1 MEDNNI
7 KVQKYNI
14 MKKYKDAESL
24 FDNVEEQDEKENMT
38 AAGTSQNGNVPTP
51 IGGESAFSADYLEKI
66 LQIQRN
72 FDRQQ
77 EQNAKIL
84 ETMERLVNR
93 LEGCKNIKVSLSE
106 EDKNMLSDLPITIN
120 KHVANTVGQAGQK
133 VKEDIDKHTDST
145 LKTVS
150 KACDRKTEKVMEV
163 INSGKGIYISLWNFW
178 AMILMTMASVGYA
191 IYAAFNRCLWD
202 VLWEKLWFP
211 LLVLLFFGCLIGLIF
226 WLNLREYRIPKY

>member
-1 MEDNNI
+1 
-7 KVQKYNI
+7 
-14 MKKYKDAESL
+14 MKKYKDAENL
-24 FDNVEEQDEKENMT
+24 FDNVEEQEGKDNMT
-38 AAGTSQNGNVPTP
+38 AAGTSQKENVPAP
-51 IGGESAFSADYLEKI
+51 VGGESAFSADYLEKI

-120 KHVANTVGQAGQK
+120 KHVAITVGQAGEK
-133 VKEDIDKHTDST
+133 VKEDIDKYTDST

-150 KACDRKTEKVMEV
+150 EACDRKTEKVMEV
-163 INSGKGIYISLWNFW
+163 VNSGKGIFLTWWNFW
-178 AMILMTMASVGYA
+178 AMILLTVISTSYA
-191 IYAAFNRCLWD
+191 VYAAFNSCLWGE
-202 VLWEKLWFP
+202 LWERLWFP
-211 LLVLLFFGCLIGLIF
+211 FAVLSLLGGTLGLIT
-226 WLNLREYRIPKY
+226 WLNLREYRIPKF

>member
-1 MEDNNI
+1 
-7 KVQKYNI
+7 

-24 FDNVEEQDEKENMT
+24 FDNVEEQDEKEIMT

-51 IGGESAFSADYLEKI
+51 VGGESAFSADYLEKI

>member
-1 MEDNNI
+1 
-7 KVQKYNI
+7 

-51 IGGESAFSADYLEKI
+51 IGGESAFSVDYLEKI

-120 KHVANTVGQAGQK
+120 KHVAITVGQAGEK

-150 KACDRKTEKVMEV
+150 EACDRKTEKVMEV
-163 INSGKGIYISLWNFW
+163 INNGKGVFLTWRNFW
-178 AMILMTMASVGYA
+178 AMILMTMVSVGYT

>member
-1 MEDNNI
+1 MKN
-7 KVQKYNI
+7 YN
-14 MKKYKDAESL
+14 DAENL

-38 AAGTSQNGNVPTP
+38 AAGTSQNENVPTP

-202 VLWEKLWFP
+202 VLWERMWLP
-211 LLVLLFFGCLIGLIF
+211 LLVFLLFVCSIGLMV

>member
-24 FDNVEEQDEKENMT
+24 FDNVEEQVEKENMT